1 MKRYISYFAVLLA
14 VLLGAACS
22 KDDSAAGS
30 DNRTGVMAM
39 TVSTRQ
45 TADTGEYDPLQHQTV
60 YIYNDEGGLLRKYT
74 SKEACP
80 ERLELL
86 AGTYRVAVEA
96 GEEAPADFTK
106 RLYKG
111 EETFTVK
118 PGETTNVAVVCQIV
132 NTVVEVKFDDSILQN
147 LAPGYSVWIA
157 GGEKVDEQAAEAGS
171 VPALR
176 FTAEGTGYYT
186 LPAGMTS
193 LAWLFRGTHVE
204 GKNVEMEDYIPNV
217 KAGGKYTLTFKYSP
231 DLPGYIDCVLISV
244 DPGTDDKDDEI
255 IFSPDPAVI
264 SEGFDIAEIQKYVSG
279 EKKYRILAFS
289 ELTRFTVSVGDKSY
303 DALNGTTEGI
313 SLEPVDKYN
322 VRLTLSDAFFAS
334 CQAGDQ
340 KVTLRIEDAN
350 GGSSEV
356 ATTYR
361 LEGLVPVTADDY
373 DLWANTVTLRVVSFT
388 PGTTVQFGLRS
399 SGGEW
404 QPMAGTSQGDDF
416 ITATYAPQWVP
427 QTVKEQTVYTQA
439 AGTGIIATH
448 SYDFRAIINGTE
460 TTGTFTAGE
469 VQPIPNGDMSGWSMT
484 GGFAFPNAAGES
496 FWSSG
501 NNTMT
506 KTLCTSTDVKFG
518 KSAPA
523 AKLTSTNMLVLAA
536 GNLFTGEFAYK
547 SFTGTVQFGQT
558 YAFTARPSAMKVKYH
573 AHVGTVDKV
582 RTSGDICPYIKK
594 GDPDMARIFVAIVD
608 WNAPHEVVSG
618 MTTTK
623 GAWDPEKRHRQ
634 RIGRQ
639 NPGIRIALDHAI
651 DGWRGYAGRRI
662 RHRMVR
668 PRDAPCRR
676 EVFARD
682 LMCLQRLRRLFHRL
696 LEKRDV
702 RRRFRMGILTIKRK
716 RTTMRKITTSTLLAL
731 LLLAGTAPE
740 SRAQQTN
747 AAASL
752 APQADSTSCMQHEER
767 PQTVN
772 EMRRQRGLTEKH
784 NLFVPRG
791 QWIFGGTASY
801 STHSNDTYRFLVIE
815 GIESKGYTFKVSPMI
830 AYAFRDNMAL
840 GGRFIYSRSLLKL
853 DKADL
858 NLGGEDSDL
867 NFELNDCYSLQQS
880 YSVAMIWRQY
890 IPLGRNKRFALFNE
904 MQLSGGGTQ
913 ARFAKDSPVKGTY
926 QTGYT
931 FSLGIS
937 PGIIAF
943 ATNNMAV
950 EVNVGV
956 MGISYSHTKQV
967 HNQVTV
973 GKRDASM
980 MNFKVNIFSIG
991 LGMAFYL

>member
-1 MKRYISYFAVLLA
+1 MKKILKPLFCAAALVLLA
-14 VLLGAACS
+14 GCNKFDEANATPETS
-22 KDDSAAGS
+22 NGS
-30 DNRTGVMAM
+30 
-39 TVSTRQ
+39 
-45 TADTGEYDPLQHQTV
+45 LIKV
-60 YIYNDEGGLLRKYT
+60 Y
-74 SKEACP
+74 A
-80 ERLELL
+80 
-86 AGTYRVAVEA
+86 
-96 GEEAPADFTK
+96 
-106 RLYKG
+106 
-111 EETFTVK
+111 
-118 PGETTNVAVVCQIV
+118 NVAENDGTRANINVG
-132 NTVVEVKFDDSILQN
+132 E
-147 LAPGYSVWIA
+147 SV
-157 GGEKVDEQAAEAGS
+157 
-171 VPALR
+171 
-176 FTAEGTGYYT
+176 FTAEWEAGDALGILPVKTGGTA
-186 LPAGMTS
+186 PATAAKFDYNTASAAFEGS
-193 LAWLFRGTHVE
+193 LNDFVAG
-204 GKNVEMEDYIPNV
+204 
-217 KAGGKYTLTFKYSP
+217 GGKYTLTFKYSP

-623 GAWDPEKRHRQ
+623 GAWDPEK
-634 RIGRQ
+634 
-639 NPGIRIALDHAI
+639 GIDNVSEGKILGYGSLWITQSTDGEDMQDAELDIVWYDHET
-651 DGWRGYAGRRI
+651 
-662 RHRMVR
+662 R
-668 PRDAPCRR
+668 PA
-676 EVFARD
+676 EG
-682 LMCLQRLRRLFHRL
+682 
-696 LEKRDV
+696 K
-702 RRRFRMGILTIKRK
+702 
-716 RTTMRKITTSTLLAL
+716 
-731 LLLAGTAPE
+731 
-740 SRAQQTN
+740 
-747 AAASL
+747 
-752 APQADSTSCMQHEER
+752 
-767 PQTVN
+767 
-772 EMRRQRGLTEKH
+772 
-784 NLFVPRG
+784 
-791 QWIFGGTASY
+791 Y
-801 STHSNDTYRFLVIE
+801 SLVISCACNAY
-815 GIESKGYTFKVSPMI
+815 GDYFTGCSKNVMYV
-830 AYAFRDNMAL
+830 D
-840 GGRFIYSRSLLKL
+840 
-853 DKADL
+853 D
-858 NLGGEDSDL
+858 
-867 NFELNDCYSLQQS
+867 FEWVY
-880 YSVAMIWRQY
+880 
-890 IPLGRNKRFALFNE
+890 
-904 MQLSGGGTQ
+904 
-913 ARFAKDSPVKGTY
+913 
-926 QTGYT
+926 
-931 FSLGIS
+931 
-937 PGIIAF
+937 
-943 ATNNMAV
+943 
-950 EVNVGV
+950 
-956 MGISYSHTKQV
+956 
-967 HNQVTV
+967 
-973 GKRDASM
+973 
-980 MNFKVNIFSIG
+980 
-991 LGMAFYL
+991 

>member
-106 RLYKG
+106 RLYKD

-176 FTAEGTGYYT
+176 F
-186 LPAGMTS
+186 
-193 LAWLFRGTHVE
+193 
-204 GKNVEMEDYIPNV
+204 
-217 KAGGKYTLTFKYSP
+217 
-231 DLPGYIDCVLISV
+231 
-244 DPGTDDKDDEI
+244 
-255 IFSPDPAVI
+255 
-264 SEGFDIAEIQKYVSG
+264 
-279 EKKYRILAFS
+279 
-289 ELTRFTVSVGDKSY
+289 
-303 DALNGTTEGI
+303 TTEGI

-623 GAWDPEKRHRQ
+623 GAWDPEK
-634 RIGRQ
+634 
-639 NPGIRIALDHAI
+639 GIDNVSEGKILGYGSLWITQSTDGEDMQDAELDIVWYDHET
-651 DGWRGYAGRRI
+651 
-662 RHRMVR
+662 R
-668 PRDAPCRR
+668 PA
-676 EVFARD
+676 EG
-682 LMCLQRLRRLFHRL
+682 
-696 LEKRDV
+696 K
-702 RRRFRMGILTIKRK
+702 
-716 RTTMRKITTSTLLAL
+716 
-731 LLLAGTAPE
+731 
-740 SRAQQTN
+740 
-747 AAASL
+747 
-752 APQADSTSCMQHEER
+752 
-767 PQTVN
+767 
-772 EMRRQRGLTEKH
+772 
-784 NLFVPRG
+784 
-791 QWIFGGTASY
+791 Y
-801 STHSNDTYRFLVIE
+801 SLVISCACNAY
-815 GIESKGYTFKVSPMI
+815 GDYFTGCSKNVMYV
-830 AYAFRDNMAL
+830 D
-840 GGRFIYSRSLLKL
+840 
-853 DKADL
+853 D
-858 NLGGEDSDL
+858 
-867 NFELNDCYSLQQS
+867 FEWVY
-880 YSVAMIWRQY
+880 
-890 IPLGRNKRFALFNE
+890 
-904 MQLSGGGTQ
+904 
-913 ARFAKDSPVKGTY
+913 
-926 QTGYT
+926 
-931 FSLGIS
+931 
-937 PGIIAF
+937 
-943 ATNNMAV
+943 
-950 EVNVGV
+950 
-956 MGISYSHTKQV
+956 
-967 HNQVTV
+967 
-973 GKRDASM
+973 
-980 MNFKVNIFSIG
+980 
-991 LGMAFYL
+991 

>member
-1 MKRYISYFAVLLA
+1 MKKQLIYLLA
-14 VLLGAACS
+14 SACLL
-22 KDDSAAGS
+22 AAGCS
-30 DNRTGVMAM
+30 TENKTDETGYGTLAINC
-39 TVSTRQ
+39 
-45 TADTGEYDPLQHQTV
+45 TADTSIDTA
-60 YIYNDEGGLLRKYT
+60 
-74 SKEACP
+74 SAEAS
-80 ERLELL
+80 
-86 AGTYRVAVEA
+86 GTP
-96 GEEAPADFTK
+96 EAPAAGAFSLTVT
-106 RLYKG
+106 G
-111 EETFTVK
+111 ETGTQKWDTLTEFEQSQTVFRMGAYTVAIAHGDPDAEGAGKPYYYAEQKIEVLPRRTVNADLTATVANSQVVIRATEQFLAYFHDARFTVTTASGNEFAFT
-118 PGETTNVAVVCQIV
+118 PGSDPADEPVFVKGGTRLTETGTARRQSP
-132 NTVVEVKFDDSILQN
+132 TGTGEGPEVTFSAQTLDATTPRTCHIITYDAKN
-147 LAPGYSVWIA
+147 
-157 GGEKVDEQAAEAGS
+157 AGS

-623 GAWDPEKRHRQ
+623 GAWDPEK
-634 RIGRQ
+634 
-639 NPGIRIALDHAI
+639 GIDNVSEGKILGYGSLWITQSTDGEDMQDAELDIVWYDHET
-651 DGWRGYAGRRI
+651 
-662 RHRMVR
+662 R
-668 PRDAPCRR
+668 PA
-676 EVFARD
+676 EG
-682 LMCLQRLRRLFHRL
+682 
-696 LEKRDV
+696 K
-702 RRRFRMGILTIKRK
+702 
-716 RTTMRKITTSTLLAL
+716 
-731 LLLAGTAPE
+731 
-740 SRAQQTN
+740 
-747 AAASL
+747 
-752 APQADSTSCMQHEER
+752 
-767 PQTVN
+767 
-772 EMRRQRGLTEKH
+772 
-784 NLFVPRG
+784 
-791 QWIFGGTASY
+791 Y
-801 STHSNDTYRFLVIE
+801 SLVISCACNAY
-815 GIESKGYTFKVSPMI
+815 GDYFTGCSKNVMYV
-830 AYAFRDNMAL
+830 D
-840 GGRFIYSRSLLKL
+840 
-853 DKADL
+853 D
-858 NLGGEDSDL
+858 
-867 NFELNDCYSLQQS
+867 FEWVY
-880 YSVAMIWRQY
+880 
-890 IPLGRNKRFALFNE
+890 
-904 MQLSGGGTQ
+904 
-913 ARFAKDSPVKGTY
+913 
-926 QTGYT
+926 
-931 FSLGIS
+931 
-937 PGIIAF
+937 
-943 ATNNMAV
+943 
-950 EVNVGV
+950 
-956 MGISYSHTKQV
+956 
-967 HNQVTV
+967 
-973 GKRDASM
+973 
-980 MNFKVNIFSIG
+980 
-991 LGMAFYL
+991 

>member
-147 LAPGYSVWIA
+147 LSPGYSVWIA
-157 GGEKVDEQAAEAGS
+157 GGEKVDEEAAEAGS

-176 FTAEGTGYYT
+176 F
-186 LPAGMTS
+186 
-193 LAWLFRGTHVE
+193 
-204 GKNVEMEDYIPNV
+204 
-217 KAGGKYTLTFKYSP
+217 
-231 DLPGYIDCVLISV
+231 
-244 DPGTDDKDDEI
+244 
-255 IFSPDPAVI
+255 
-264 SEGFDIAEIQKYVSG
+264 
-279 EKKYRILAFS
+279 
-289 ELTRFTVSVGDKSY
+289 
-303 DALNGTTEGI
+303 TTEGI

-623 GAWDPEKRHRQ
+623 GAWDPEK
-634 RIGRQ
+634 
-639 NPGIRIALDHAI
+639 GIDNVSEGKILGYGSLWITQSTEGEDMQDAELDIVWYDHET
-651 DGWRGYAGRRI
+651 
-662 RHRMVR
+662 R
-668 PRDAPCRR
+668 PA
-676 EVFARD
+676 EG
-682 LMCLQRLRRLFHRL
+682 
-696 LEKRDV
+696 K
-702 RRRFRMGILTIKRK
+702 
-716 RTTMRKITTSTLLAL
+716 
-731 LLLAGTAPE
+731 
-740 SRAQQTN
+740 
-747 AAASL
+747 
-752 APQADSTSCMQHEER
+752 
-767 PQTVN
+767 
-772 EMRRQRGLTEKH
+772 
-784 NLFVPRG
+784 
-791 QWIFGGTASY
+791 Y
-801 STHSNDTYRFLVIE
+801 SLVISCACNAY
-815 GIESKGYTFKVSPMI
+815 GDYFTGCSKNVMYV
-830 AYAFRDNMAL
+830 D
-840 GGRFIYSRSLLKL
+840 
-853 DKADL
+853 D
-858 NLGGEDSDL
+858 
-867 NFELNDCYSLQQS
+867 FEWVY
-880 YSVAMIWRQY
+880 
-890 IPLGRNKRFALFNE
+890 
-904 MQLSGGGTQ
+904 
-913 ARFAKDSPVKGTY
+913 
-926 QTGYT
+926 
-931 FSLGIS
+931 
-937 PGIIAF
+937 
-943 ATNNMAV
+943 
-950 EVNVGV
+950 
-956 MGISYSHTKQV
+956 
-967 HNQVTV
+967 
-973 GKRDASM
+973 
-980 MNFKVNIFSIG
+980 
-991 LGMAFYL
+991 

>member
-1 MKRYISYFAVLLA
+1 MKTFTKFLTMLA
-14 VLLGAACS
+14 VAALFATGCVNEEPPY
-22 KDDSAAGS
+22 KEDPNPEPAGT
-30 DNRTGVMAM
+30 TGYLSIGNLSM
-39 TVSTRQ
+39 TVVYDETEIRPDDTSDETQAARIASGTRA
-45 TADTGEYDPLQHQTV
+45 TAPDVDSFIVEILDADNAQVLEMTYAELKEQLKTPMELKVGVYRMEVRSEDTMPGADWEHPV
-60 YIYNDEGGLLRKYT
+60 YGAT
-74 SKEACP
+74 S
-80 ERLELL
+80 
-86 AGTYRVAVEA
+86 
-96 GEEAPADFTK
+96 DFTITK
-106 RLYKG
+106 AQTTSP
-111 EETFTVK
+111 EE
-118 PGETTNVAVVCQIV
+118 VVC
-132 NTVVEVKFDDSILQN
+132 TLQN
-147 LAPGYSVWIA
+147 IKVSV
-157 GGEKVDEQAAEAGS
+157 E
-171 VPALR
+171 
-176 FTAEGTGYYT
+176 
-186 LPAGMTS
+186 
-193 LAWLFRGTHVE
+193 
-204 GKNVEMEDYIPNV
+204 
-217 KAGGKYTLTFKYSP
+217 YSP

-523 AKLTSTNMLVLAA
+523 AKLTSTNMLLVLAA

-623 GAWDPEKRHRQ
+623 GAWDPEK
-634 RIGRQ
+634 
-639 NPGIRIALDHAI
+639 GIDNVSEGKILGYGSLWITQSTDGEDMQDAELDIVWYDHET
-651 DGWRGYAGRRI
+651 
-662 RHRMVR
+662 R
-668 PRDAPCRR
+668 PA
-676 EVFARD
+676 EG
-682 LMCLQRLRRLFHRL
+682 
-696 LEKRDV
+696 K
-702 RRRFRMGILTIKRK
+702 
-716 RTTMRKITTSTLLAL
+716 
-731 LLLAGTAPE
+731 
-740 SRAQQTN
+740 
-747 AAASL
+747 
-752 APQADSTSCMQHEER
+752 
-767 PQTVN
+767 
-772 EMRRQRGLTEKH
+772 
-784 NLFVPRG
+784 
-791 QWIFGGTASY
+791 Y
-801 STHSNDTYRFLVIE
+801 SLVISCACNAY
-815 GIESKGYTFKVSPMI
+815 GDYFTGCSKNVMYV
-830 AYAFRDNMAL
+830 D
-840 GGRFIYSRSLLKL
+840 
-853 DKADL
+853 D
-858 NLGGEDSDL
+858 
-867 NFELNDCYSLQQS
+867 FEWVY
-880 YSVAMIWRQY
+880 
-890 IPLGRNKRFALFNE
+890 
-904 MQLSGGGTQ
+904 
-913 ARFAKDSPVKGTY
+913 
-926 QTGYT
+926 
-931 FSLGIS
+931 
-937 PGIIAF
+937 
-943 ATNNMAV
+943 
-950 EVNVGV
+950 
-956 MGISYSHTKQV
+956 
-967 HNQVTV
+967 
-973 GKRDASM
+973 
-980 MNFKVNIFSIG
+980 
-991 LGMAFYL
+991 

>member
-1 MKRYISYFAVLLA
+1 MKKQLIYLLA
-14 VLLGAACS
+14 SAGLL
-22 KDDSAAGS
+22 AAGCS
-30 DNRTGVMAM
+30 TENDTEATGYG
-39 TVSTRQ
+39 TLSVSC
-45 TADTGEYDPLQHQTV
+45 TADTSIDTASAEASGTPEAPAAGAFSLTVTGETGTQKWDTLTEFEQSETVFRMGSYTVAIAHGDPDAEGAGKPYYYAEQKIEVLPRRTV
-60 YIYNDEGGLLRKYT
+60 NADLTATVANSQVVIRATEQFLAYFHDARFTVTTASGNEFAFTPGSDPADEPVFVKGGT
-74 SKEACP
+74 
-80 ERLELL
+80 RLTVT
-86 AGTYRVAVEA
+86 GTYRVAVEA

-176 FTAEGTGYYT
+176 FTTEGTGYYT

-264 SEGFDIAEIQKYVSG
+264 SEGFDITEIQKYRSG
-279 EKKYRILAFS
+279 EKKYRIMAFS

-623 GAWDPEKRHRQ
+623 GAWDPEK
-634 RIGRQ
+634 
-639 NPGIRIALDHAI
+639 GIDNVSEGKILGYGSLWITQSTDGEDMQDAELDIVWYDHET
-651 DGWRGYAGRRI
+651 
-662 RHRMVR
+662 R
-668 PRDAPCRR
+668 PA
-676 EVFARD
+676 EG
-682 LMCLQRLRRLFHRL
+682 
-696 LEKRDV
+696 K
-702 RRRFRMGILTIKRK
+702 
-716 RTTMRKITTSTLLAL
+716 
-731 LLLAGTAPE
+731 
-740 SRAQQTN
+740 
-747 AAASL
+747 
-752 APQADSTSCMQHEER
+752 
-767 PQTVN
+767 
-772 EMRRQRGLTEKH
+772 
-784 NLFVPRG
+784 
-791 QWIFGGTASY
+791 Y
-801 STHSNDTYRFLVIE
+801 SLVISCACNAY
-815 GIESKGYTFKVSPMI
+815 GDYFTGCSKNVMYV
-830 AYAFRDNMAL
+830 D
-840 GGRFIYSRSLLKL
+840 
-853 DKADL
+853 D
-858 NLGGEDSDL
+858 
-867 NFELNDCYSLQQS
+867 FEWVY
-880 YSVAMIWRQY
+880 
-890 IPLGRNKRFALFNE
+890 
-904 MQLSGGGTQ
+904 
-913 ARFAKDSPVKGTY
+913 
-926 QTGYT
+926 
-931 FSLGIS
+931 
-937 PGIIAF
+937 
-943 ATNNMAV
+943 
-950 EVNVGV
+950 
-956 MGISYSHTKQV
+956 
-967 HNQVTV
+967 
-973 GKRDASM
+973 
-980 MNFKVNIFSIG
+980 
-991 LGMAFYL
+991 